1 MQVREGFL
9 EEVGEQGKDLGRRE
23 ERGEGRHSGQGRSIS
38 KVCGQDGPGLL
49 RREDGMVACREGEV
63 QDFNF
68 TLYSC
73 VF

>member
-23 ERGEGRHSGQGRSIS
+23 ERGGTPGRGGVSARPAGKMGLGCSEES
-38 KVCGQDGPGLL
+38 QDG
-49 RREDGMVACREGEV
+49 MSACLEGKV

-68 TLYSC
+68 SLYSC